1 MDIGYQ
7 YSIVQQIAN
16 KNNGAYM
23 SPSEFNDLYN
33 LSQKQYQHEL
43 IETVIGWDANR
54 KRIKLPAAN
63 MQQAKQ
69 KLAPFIVVGESVAV
83 PGDGHLPKPSDLVDI
98 LSMRTTDDAQRIWRV
113 EEDRIASH
121 VSSTIDPIASNPIY
135 TEKDIYYKVF
145 PITIGAIN
153 WEYVRT
159 APDVLY
165 AFTTVNGRPIYD
177 VSSSVQG
184 LFGDLEC
191 NDIMIR
197 VLFMFGISI
206 QAQNL
211 TGYFNEVKNNGQ

>member
-7 YSIVQQIAN
+7 YSVVQQIAN
-16 KNNGAYM
+16 KNNGSYM

-33 LSQKQYQHEL
+33 QAQKQVQHEL

-63 MQQAKQ
+63 TQQAKQ
-69 KLAPFIVVGESVAV
+69 KLAPFIVVGENVSV
-83 PGDGHLPKPSDLVDI
+83 PGNGHLPKPINLVDL
-98 LSMRTTDDAQRIWRV
+98 LSMRTTDDLKRIWRV

-121 VSSTIDPIASNPIY
+121 LSSVIDPIADNPIY
-135 TEKDIYYKVF
+135 TEKDSYYKVF

-153 WEYVRT
+153 WEYVQVAT
-159 APDVLY
+159 DVEY
-165 AFTTVNGRPIYD
+165 AFTLVGGRPVYD
-177 VSSSVQG
+177 PGGSTSG
-184 LFGDLEC
+184 IWGDLEC